1 MVHALEEIHRL
12 LIPNG
17 TLIDIHPV
25 LKAPLIEVFQ
35 HGRVLFAEPNPEYTT
50 GEDYRQAEMAL
61 SQVVQRRLFVV
72 ERSKE
77 FDFLVY
83 GSSFAELRDYVAEAN
98 AYEETSKDEVAV
110 RREALL
116 AARVEQIMQTAVD
129 GAEVATHERVRISR
143 LRRIA

>member
-1 MVHALEEIHRL
+1 MVHALEQIHRL

-25 LKAPLIEVFQ
+25 LKAPLLEVFQ
-35 HGRVLFAEPNPEYTT
+35 HGRVLFAEPNPEYT

-61 SQVVQRRLFVV
+61 TQVIQRRLFVL
-72 ERSKE
+72 ERSEE

-83 GSSFAELRDYVAEAN
+83 GSSFAELQDYVAEAN
-98 AYEETSKDEVAV
+98 AYEEISIDEVAV
-110 RREALL
+110 QREALL
-116 AARVEQIMQTAVD
+116 AERVEQTMQTAGD
-129 GAEVATHERVRISR
+129 GAEVATHERARISR

>member
-35 HGRVLFAEPNPEYTT
+35 HGRVLSAEPNPEYT

-61 SQVVQRRLFVV
+61 TQVIQRRLFVL
-72 ERSKE
+72 ERSEE

-98 AYEETSKDEVAV
+98 AYEETSNDEEAV

-116 AARVEQIMQTAVD
+116 AARVEQIMQTAGD
-129 GAEVATHERVRISR
+129 GAEVATHERARISR
-143 LRRIA
+143 LRRIG